1 MYSCAVERQELEER
15 LASIRLLIDQS
26 HPAGQPTAISREIR
40 GMAVLLLYAAYE
52 NLLTSVCRSLLE
64 EAGRLRVGN
73 RRLRPG
79 LKLVAAYAKLQAV
92 AGSSPTGI
100 WKAGLDVVETLYDSQ
115 NCSLAPAV
123 FPNDGTNF
131 RRSQVLTVCRVFGLS
146 SPAPILR
153 EVWGQI
159 DGVVAQRNAIAHG
172 RLTPGEIGRDYSYS
186 DINGMIDVWDMRWHE
201 FLEWVERAASTR
213 DFFRLP
219 R

>member
-1 MYSCAVERQELEER
+1 M
-15 LASIRLLIDQS
+15 RLLISQS
-26 HPAGQPTAISREIR
+26 HPGGRSTQISREVR
-40 GMAVLLLYAAYE
+40 GLVVLLLYATYE

-64 EAGRLRVGN
+64 EASRLKVGN

-100 WKAGLDVVETLYDSQ
+100 WKAGLDVVDTLHDSR

-131 RRSQVLTVCRVFGLS
+131 RRSQVMTVCRVFGLS

-172 RLTPGEIGRDYSYS
+172 RLTPGDVGRDYSYT
-186 DINGMIDVWDMRWHE
+186 DINDLVNVWDTRWHE
-201 FLEWVERAASTR
+201 FLDWIELAASTR